1 MEYLALLSQNGSL
14 LSALQN
20 SPLPSASTPTL
31 QSIPPPP
38 PPTQGRA
45 FSRPKR
51 GTGGELAE
59 KQKVSKEIKA
69 SAIKRKSLVDP
80 HIGIQAMPTPE
91 VTEGNNPRQAKR
103 AKVTKVC
110 ELF

>member
-1 MEYLALLSQNGSL
+1 M
-14 LSALQN
+14 
-20 SPLPSASTPTL
+20 
-31 QSIPPPP
+31 
-38 PPTQGRA
+38 
-45 FSRPKR
+45 
-51 GTGGELAE
+51 E

-69 SAIKRKSLVDP
+69 SAIKHKSLVDP